1 MAQHFSDDEQL
12 ETLKRWW
19 NDNGTQL
26 LVTVVLVVGGWFGW
40 QQWQDYREQQVADAS
55 AVYVELTELAGK
67 SDIEDMSEEDRT
79 RLSELAGLLRE
90 KHEGSQYARY
100 ADLMVAKL
108 AVAREDY
115 ETAETA
121 LRRVI
126 DASGDDVELA
136 SIARLRLAR
145 VEMARHDNAKALA
158 LLELE
163 VPQGMHALFAELR
176 GDIHYQNGDLVAARA
191 AYQAALNDLAEA
203 SSGARP
209 LLEFKLNRV
218 LGDEPSAATPSKE
231 DAS

>member
-40 QQWQDYREQQVADAS
+40 QQWQGYREQQVADAS

-100 ADLMVAKL
+100 ADLMVARL

-145 VEMARHDNAKALA
+145 VEMARHDNAKALT

-163 VPQGMHALFAELR
+163 VPQGMRALFAELR

-191 AYQAALNDLAEA
+191 AYQAALNDLTEA

-218 LGDEPSAATPSKE
+218 QGDEPSAASPSKE

>member
-40 QQWQDYREQQVADAS
+40 QQWQGYREQQVADAS

-100 ADLMVAKL
+100 ADLMVARL

-145 VEMARHDNAKALA
+145 VEMAQHDNAKALT

-163 VPQGMHALFAELR
+163 VPQGMRALFAELR

-191 AYQAALNDLAEA
+191 AYQAALNDLTEA

-218 LGDEPSAATPSKE
+218 QGEEPSAASPSKE

>member
-40 QQWQDYREQQVADAS
+40 QQWQGYREQQVADAS

-100 ADLMVAKL
+100 ADLMVARL

-145 VEMARHDNAKALA
+145 VEMAQHDNAKALT

-163 VPQGMHALFAELR
+163 VPQGMRALFAELR

-191 AYQAALNDLAEA
+191 AYQAALNDLTEA

-209 LLEFKLNRV
+209 LLEFKLN
-218 LGDEPSAATPSKE
+218 LSLIHI
-231 DAS
+231 